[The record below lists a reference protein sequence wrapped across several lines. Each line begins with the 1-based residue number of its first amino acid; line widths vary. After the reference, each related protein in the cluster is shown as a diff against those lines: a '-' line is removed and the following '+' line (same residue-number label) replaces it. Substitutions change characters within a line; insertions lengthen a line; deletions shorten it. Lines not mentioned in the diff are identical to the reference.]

1 MRTSSLLLLAIA
13 LTVSLS
19 AAQQPAPASAAPAAA
34 PNPRTDQFKRDVG
47 MEVDAMGENIQ
58 KMNDMVFSF
67 AEPGFQEFETSK
79 YLTGI
84 LKQNGFAIQENLA
97 GIPTAWMA
105 TWGSGKPVIA
115 LGSDIDDIPQASQKP
130 GVAWHEPIIEGAPG
144 HGEGHNS
151 GMPLQIAAALAVK
164 KIMEQQHL
172 QGTLKLWPGV
182 AEELLGTKAYY
193 VRAGAFK
200 DVDICIFAHV
210 GANMQVSWG
219 DSGGNGMVS
228 VEYDF
233 KGESAHAAGAPWRG
247 RSALDA
253 VELMDIGWNFRREH
267 LRLQQRSHYVIPN
280 GGDQPNVV
288 PPNASVWYYFR
299 ETSYEEIKKL
309 WDIGNTMAK
318 AATMMTDTDVSMKVL
333 GSAWPGHFNKTVAE
347 TMHANMEKVGL
358 PQWSE
363 ADIAL
368 AKAVQREM
376 KVPETGLSTTIN
388 PLRGRES
395 IPDEEKRGGGSDDI
409 GDISWNVPTVTI
421 NYPSNIQAGPGH
433 NWANAISM
441 ATPIAHKGIQYGAK
455 VVALTVIDLLTR
467 PELVTQAWDYFKN
480 VQTKDKKYIPLIRPE
495 DQPAIWLNK
504 ERMEKY
510 RPEMKKYYYDPTKY
524 KNYLEQLGITYPTT
538 VKPATKPSAQ
548 Q

>member
-1 MRTSSLLLLAIA
+1 MRFSRLAAIGVA
-13 LTVSLS
+13 LVVTATLS
-19 AAQQPAPASAAPAAA
+19 AAPPQQPAAA
-34 PNPRTDQFKRDVG
+34 PAPNPQIEQYKRNVG
-47 MEVDAMGENIQ
+47 LEVDSMQENIQ
-58 KMNDMVFSF
+58 KWNDSVFSF

-79 YLTGI
+79 YLTAI
-84 LKQNGFAIQENLA
+84 LKQNGFSVQEGVA

-151 GMPLQIAAALAVK
+151 GMPLQIAAALSVK

-193 VRAGAFK
+193 VRAGLFK
-200 DVDICIFAHV
+200 DVDVCIFAHV

-219 DSGGNGMVS
+219 DSTNNGLVS
-228 VEYDF
+228 VEYTF

-247 RSALDA
+247 KSALDA

-299 ETSYEEIKKL
+299 ETSYDEVKKL

-318 AATMMTDTDVSMKVL
+318 AATMMTDTEYSMRVL
-333 GSAWPGHFNKTVAE
+333 GSAWPGHMNKTVAE
-347 TMHANMEKVGL
+347 TMHANIEKVGL

-363 ADIAL
+363 ADQAL

-376 KVPETGLSTTIN
+376 KVPENGLATKIN

-395 IPDEEKRGGGSDDI
+395 IPDDEKRGGGSDDI
-409 GDISWNVPTVTI
+409 GDIAWNVPTVTL

-480 VQTKDKKYIPLIRPE
+480 VQTKDRKYVPLIRPE
-495 DQPAIWLNK
+495 DTPAIWLNK
-504 ERMEKY
+504 ERMEKF

-524 KNYLEQLGITYPTT
+524 KTYLDQLGIKYPTT
-538 VKPATKPSAQ
+538 VKPAKSSAQ
-548 Q
+548 QQ

>member
-1 MRTSSLLLLAIA
+1 MRTSHLLLIGCATA
-13 LTVSLS
+13 LTVSLT
-19 AAQQPAPASAAPAAA
+19 AAQQPAPAPAAS
-34 PNPRTDQFKRDVG
+34 PSNPRTDQLKRDVG
-47 MEVDAMGENIQ
+47 LEVDGMGENIQ

-79 YLTGI
+79 YLTTI
-84 LKQNGFAIQENLA
+84 LRQNGFSIQENLA

-105 TWGSGKPVIA
+105 SWGSGKPVIA

-130 GVAWHEPIIEGAPG
+130 GVAWHEPIIDGAPG

-164 KIMEQQHL
+164 KVMEQQHL

-247 RSALDA
+247 KSALDA

-267 LRLQQRSHYVIPN
+267 LRIQQRSHYVIPN

-318 AATMMTDTDVSMKVL
+318 AATMMTDTEVSMKVL

-358 PQWSE
+358 PTWSD
-363 ADIAL
+363 ADQAL

-376 KVPETGLSTTIN
+376 KVPETGLATKLN
-388 PLRGRES
+388 PMRGRES

-421 NYPSNIQAGPGH
+421 SYPSNIQAGPGH

-455 VVALTVIDLLTR
+455 VVALTVVDLLTR
-467 PELVTQAWDYFKN
+467 PELVTQAWDYFRA
-480 VQTKDKKYIPLIRPE
+480 QTKDRKYIPLIRPE

-504 ERMEKY
+504 ERMEKF

-524 KNYLEQLGITYPTT
+524 KNYLEQLGVTYPTT
-538 VKPATKPSAQ
+538 VKPPVK
-548 Q
+548 